1 MFSRLTQGVSS
12 VLHELSGEDRFDGD
26 FQQDGPV
33 PQPRPDAEASL
44 EGTEG
49 SEEVLERLAQTEQL
63 VVQLKELIREKDSQ
77 LASTEKKLKEE
88 KEQAEV
94 KFTKLKLQ
102 AKAKTAALNKQLS
115 ELKGKEA
122 LNSSQDGPVP
132 QPRPDA
138 EASLEGTEG
147 SEEVLERLAQT
158 EQLVVQLKELIRE
171 KDSQLASTEKKLK
184 EEKEQAEVKFTK
196 LKLQAKAKT
205 AALNK
210 QLNELKGKEAL
221 NSSQNSESSFQMAP
235 EVEEELQQLKEK
247 LSQAESTNMSLQHQL
262 WEAEQRVREEG
273 HAEQVRI
280 LQTVVREKD
289 VRFQEQILKH
299 EQELLNLTQVSND
312 LDLQQA
318 LRVSQQRIEEL
329 EESLR
334 SRSEVLEMLQQ
345 ELNSADQQKQILTAQ
360 FRQMELELAEARRL
374 REEERQQW
382 AMRAEEELQALRAR
396 LEASGSE
403 GEQTVNSLN
412 TELRKKTTETDEM
425 RAKLESAGREKEEML
440 EKLKDKENAFEAE
453 LAKMKACLEA
463 RLETSESEREQI
475 ISTLNI
481 NVTQLNA
488 ELLKK
493 TTEMDEMRA
502 KLESG
507 EREKEEML
515 EKVRQ
520 RESAFEAELTNLKVS
535 LETRLEASEK
545 ERDQNISALNAE
557 LLKKTAEVD
566 EIREK
571 LDSGQREKEE
581 MLEKLK
587 DKENAFEAEM
597 AKMKACLEA
606 RLETSESEREQIIS
620 TLNINVT
627 QLNAELLKKTTEMD
641 EMRAKLESGE
651 REKEEML
658 EKMKERESSFEAE
671 LTNLKVSLETR
682 LEASEKERD
691 QNISALNAE
700 LVKKTAEVDEIRA
713 NLESGQR
720 EKEEMLEKIKERE
733 CAFEAELAKMKACL
747 EARLETSESEREQ
760 IISTLNINVTQLNA
774 ELVKKTTELDEM
786 RAKLESGEREK
797 EEMVEKVRQRESAF
811 EADLTNLKVS
821 LETRLEASEK
831 ERDQNISALNAELV
845 KKTAEMDELRAKLE
859 SGEREKEEMLEKMKE
874 RESSF
879 EAELTNLKVSLETR
893 LETSEMERDQNISA
907 LNAELV
913 KKTAETDE
921 IRAKLESGQREKE
934 EMLEKLKDKENAF
947 EAEMAKMKACLEAR
961 LESSESEREQI
972 ISTLNINV
980 TQLNAELLKKTTE
993 MDEMRAKLESGERE
1007 KEEMLE
1013 KMKER
1018 ESSFEAE
1025 LTNLKVSLET
1035 RLETLENERNQ
1046 NISALNAEL
1055 VKKTTEVDEIRA
1067 KLESAERE
1075 REEMLEKIKGR
1086 ECAFEAE
1093 LAKMKACLEARL
1105 ETSES
1110 EREQIISTLN
1120 INVTQLNAELLKKTT
1135 EMDEMRAKLESGERE
1150 KEEMLEKMK
1159 ERESSFEAE
1168 LTNLKV
1174 SLETRLET
1182 LENERNQN
1190 ISALNAELLKKTAEM
1205 GELRAK
1211 LEYEEREKNEMLEK
1225 LKDKEN
1231 AFEAEL
1237 AKMKVSLEARLEFTE
1252 SEKEQTISALNAEL
1266 QRKTTE
1272 VDEIRSKFESGQ
1284 RENEQILEK
1293 LKERECAFEAE
1304 LTKIKESLETRLEML
1319 ENESNQN
1326 ISALNS
1332 ELLKKTAETD
1342 EMRAKLASVK
1352 REKEEM
1358 LEKLKDKENAFEAEL
1373 AKMKAC
1379 LEARLETSES
1389 EREQIIS
1396 TLNINVTQL
1405 NAELVKKATE
1415 LDEMRARLESG
1426 EREKEE
1432 MVEKLREREFSFEA
1446 ELTNLK
1452 VSLET
1457 RLEASE
1463 KERDQNISALNAELV
1478 KKTAEMDELR
1488 AKLESG
1494 QREKE
1499 EMLVKIRESENTFES
1514 ELTNLKVS
1522 LEAKLETTES
1532 EKEQTISALYAEIL
1546 KKGAEVDEMRSK
1558 LESEERE
1565 KEEMLEKFKERETS
1579 FDAELTNLKAS
1590 LEARLET
1597 TESEKVQTIS
1607 ALNAELLKTAMELDE
1622 MRAKSQSEE
1631 REKNKM
1637 LEKFKERETSFA
1649 EELTNLKVS
1658 LEARMETT
1666 ESEKEQTISALNAE
1680 LLKKTTEFDELREK
1694 LSDEKREILE
1704 MLQERQIRF
1713 ETELANL
1720 QACLEVAESQ
1730 KEEMTKKL
1738 EVEVAS
1744 RMEELHHL
1752 QEKLNEVERAREEE
1766 SKNER
1771 NRLAQMQNEL
1781 ESLRETLDANKE
1793 EQKAGLQAKDALEN
1807 LWRGIQNLTTPG
1819 EAEVEISIPTHPA
1832 QFLKVLP
1839 ALEARLSNLTDEQ
1852 QESQACMSQI
1862 TLTLQSLQG
1871 QLDKSTAEKEKAV
1884 ARIQE
1889 LEQQLLTVQ
1898 VTGESLR
1905 DHVTDLS
1912 VRDLDR
1918 THQDNSGDA
1927 HRSEYKFQSDRVLFL
1942 ELQLADREKELFDLK
1957 EKLSLTTGK
1966 TISEEER
1973 ADSQSREDIAGLH
1986 DNSTALSEV
1995 LEGTQEEETTLV
2007 AVDTSVLS
2015 VSAGNE
2021 SSPEIIAPQPVSP
2034 GESKGTSSDE
2044 MVTSSDSEVPHSS
2057 WTLLEAVNQDG
2068 TKEWAPQIQD
2078 FASLRLSTQSWEET
2092 CEEHVASTSCLVDIE
2107 SPSLV
2112 IRETVQIRLGQQEGS
2127 LLNTDSNTGQ
2137 AFAQV
2142 LAEEIQKRYSE
2153 LLGELQQFKDTALQS
2168 QERVFQLEE
2177 ELRSLTDSK
2186 NEVQCKADIYKKE
2199 LIEVKALFEQ
2209 EKIDRQNVAEQFE
2222 NLQEE
2227 AFSKDDKMK
2236 ALQESLDE
2244 VHQRLFEQEGQARML
2259 AAQLEDRELTS
2270 SELEQKLVDM
2280 EGRLVQISHEADI
2293 AKAALIDRTADLE
2306 GLQKCL
2312 SQKDQEMMELNESMT
2327 AKLLQA
2333 GEERFTMSSEVKK
2346 LKEQIHELEIVRDY
2360 QQKILEDKT
2369 SECEELVALRKEN
2382 DDLNTQMA
2390 ALKKNGE
2397 QVKRKLQAALIQR
2410 KELIKKVADFE
2421 KEAEIKE
2428 EKERDGTEEITLQ
2441 FKNEIKEKEREI
2453 QRLDVLLQET
2463 RDDLNIK
2470 EETLTS
2476 LKQKISKQDQA
2487 LTESR
2492 AEIEHLTE
2500 RYVQL
2505 NEQQMSQMAEDRNR
2519 LLSQIASMESDI
2531 EILHKKLQESTDAN
2545 EDTVVKAQEND
2556 RHHLEQMKQQKEEY
2570 SDLFERLQTEE
2581 REKNGLLNRIVELEG
2596 LLESKNDTDK
2606 VNSVNVEGN
2615 VGSATQNLEK
2625 PKTNDWVDFTSAET
2639 KTQQHKPGEQSQQPV
2654 VKDHEDIINGLQE
2667 ELRVEQAARAELEVR
2682 LQESQSSQS
2691 LTDSKFKELCKEL
2704 EVLREKER
2712 QIDALTDEME
2722 AIREKCQRAE
2732 ANAEKLK
2739 VEVDEAWE
2747 AAKRSISDAE
2757 SPVKA
2762 LQSEVEEFKQFLKHK
2777 NDEIVDLSQ
2786 QLSEQSSL
2794 LLKMQETVLEKD
2806 QLIASLQEGLKAEQ
2820 DKVKKLEAE
2829 MPQHD
2834 EEEKDYNAK
2843 LQQLQRKLQAALVS
2857 RKEALKQKQLLKEEQ
2872 TAAEKIKLELQQK
2885 LELIEVELNKSREE
2899 REKLIEEVDRTL
2911 LENQS
2916 LRASCE
2922 SLKLA
2927 MEGVLNEKDACKRQ
2941 AESAKEESDQVCRQL
2956 EEKVQSMKEEYESLL
2971 KSYENVSDEAER
2983 VRRVLEAARQ
2993 ERQELAAKARAHEAA
3008 RHEAERLAEEAM
3020 KEVDVVKEK
3029 MRKFAKVKHQKIM
3042 DLEEENERLREQEE
3056 KKLTKHTDTELKQD
3070 LESVKQELETLKT
3083 NYNIV
3088 LGEKNFLEHEA
3099 EELRLRLAEDIDKK
3113 DSENLDTCS
3122 VETIKEVKN
3131 FTQQRSPDVI
3141 EIQEYQSDSIALEAN
3156 PTEPL
3161 ESIGTAL
3168 EQMMQSNVEM
3178 TAQTEERLK
3187 ELETSLKTAENKIRE
3202 LEAALEDH
3210 MESRNKQESMLN
3222 AEIASFKQ
3230 QLQESSEREGLQ
3242 KEELYKKETQLQEL
3256 RASLETER
3264 DDLEEQLMNQ
3274 LAQLNGSIAGY
3285 QQEASDSRDRLTDMQ
3300 RELEKLERE
3309 RAELEAEVASER
3321 DRAARMEEDM
3331 RQAQRERAEAE
3342 SEAGKQ
3348 RELEQKL
3355 KSAQRFKDGSQ
3366 NRTRQ
3371 LEELLREKQ
3380 MEVRQ
3385 LQKDCIEYQER
3396 ISELGKDVKSL
3407 TLGRV
3412 EVSAE
3417 LDAARLEIVKIM
3429 QDRTSIASELS
3440 MCKGKLD
3447 MALEEAKQAQAD
3459 KIAAEKMVQL
3469 KEAELK
3475 ADAERTLDEVRYRLG
3490 AELKQ
3495 MELRLEKSYRER
3507 ERVEEATLEARS
3519 INEAADRHSQE
3530 MQARLDEALARLAA
3544 FSRSMSSLQDDR
3556 DRVLDEAKQ
3565 WESRFHSELQEK
3577 EADVREAETRAK
3589 DLAERLQRETT
3600 QKEELQSL
3608 LERMQ
3613 KEGENLQLELS
3624 EAEKKHNDSFAAL
3637 EKERGDLQQNLALVE
3652 TNLTQTRSQLTTLET
3667 EAEGLRHRTKALEE
3681 AVDKLQSD
3689 ANEARAVIKERETEE
3704 RRLCLRLE
3712 QLETDL
3718 ASSKNLTDTLQ
3729 AALDEKEKREMELLG
3744 EKEQAVTQAVEEAR
3758 KDADVRAEMAEK
3770 ELKKK
3775 REELRS
3781 LEERLRKAEEDTFQ
3795 SRAQLES
3802 FTKAMGSLQDDRDRV
3817 LSQYKQLEERHLQVM
3832 MDKDSLIQEAAGENN
3847 GLKEEIR
3854 ALLSQRDD
3862 LNAENAK
3869 LAAQLH
3875 GYRNDLKQVLA
3886 MKDSQHK
3893 QILATQVE
3901 RISFLE
3907 GEKEELESQIQ
3918 ALVKDVAQGKMP
3930 PLEQEILSQASEG
3943 IVRADKQDA
3952 PGAEVEKLREQLQAA
3967 RKHIAT
3973 LEETLEL
3980 EKETQAVHSKE
3991 LKELRWEGGVLR
4003 TEAETA
4009 EERVAELARDLLM
4022 MEQQLL
4028 EEREAAS
4035 QLRAQNQ
4042 SFGQAMASLQDAR
4055 DQAVNEAKELRLRL
4069 YEVNQT
4075 AHPASPPSGSKGEVW
4090 SLKNAL
4096 SALQNDRERMLEQL
4110 HLQRSEL
4117 DRLGS
4122 GELSRL
4128 TQALVDERRRAGEQ
4142 EEKIMAEMRHRDAQM
4157 DRYKQ
4162 ELEMLRLERMDW
4174 QGQAELLKQ
4183 QTLTTLSER
4192 DQQVRHLTAM
4202 LEEARTSKLRLEH
4215 TQRQGSHAVDAAPG
4229 GPLEHNEGY
4238 KAECIELQRRLDE
4251 ESEQRLRVEEQLIA
4265 AQDRLKRYTHGEW
4278 QTASEAMMSETAVLI
4293 EPPEGAVTR
4302 TRSGGPGLLRM
4313 LRVAFCSRQRT
4324 PLLVSL
4330 YLLTVH
4336 VLLLLCMGGYL

>member
-1 MFSRLTQGVSS
+1 
-12 VLHELSGEDRFDGD
+12 
-26 FQQDGPV
+26 
-33 PQPRPDAEASL
+33 
-44 EGTEG
+44 
-49 SEEVLERLAQTEQL
+49 
-63 VVQLKELIREKDSQ
+63 
-77 LASTEKKLKEE
+77 
-88 KEQAEV
+88 
-94 KFTKLKLQ
+94 
-102 AKAKTAALNKQLS
+102 
-115 ELKGKEA
+115 
-122 LNSSQDGPVP
+122 
-132 QPRPDA
+132 
-138 EASLEGTEG
+138 
-147 SEEVLERLAQT
+147 
-158 EQLVVQLKELIRE
+158 
-171 KDSQLASTEKKLK
+171 
-184 EEKEQAEVKFTK
+184 
-196 LKLQAKAKT
+196 
-205 AALNK
+205 
-210 QLNELKGKEAL
+210 
-221 NSSQNSESSFQMAP
+221 
-235 EVEEELQQLKEK
+235 
-247 LSQAESTNMSLQHQL
+247 
-262 WEAEQRVREEG
+262 
-273 HAEQVRI
+273 
-280 LQTVVREKD
+280 
-289 VRFQEQILKH
+289 
-299 EQELLNLTQVSND
+299 
-312 LDLQQA
+312 
-318 LRVSQQRIEEL
+318 
-329 EESLR
+329 
-334 SRSEVLEMLQQ
+334 MLQQ

-382 AMRAEEELQALRAR
+382 AMRAEEDLQALRAT

-403 GEQTVNSLN
+403 REQTVNSLN
-412 TELRKKTTETDEM
+412 TELLKKTTEMDEM
-425 RAKLESAGREKEEML
+425 RAKLESAEREKEETL
-440 EKLKDKENAFEAE
+440 EKLKDKEDAFEAE
-453 LAKMKACLEA
+453 LAKMKVCLEA
-463 RLETSESEREQI
+463 RLETSESEREQT

-493 TTEMDEMRA
+493 TTELDEMRV
-502 KLESG
+502 KLESR

-515 EKVRQ
+515 ESMKE
-520 RESAFEAELTNLKVS
+520 RETSFEAELTNLKVS
-535 LETRLEASEK
+535 LETRLKTSEN
-545 ERDQNISALNAE
+545 ERDQNISSLNAE

-571 LDSGQREKEE
+571 L
-581 MLEKLK
+581 
-587 DKENAFEAEM
+587 
-597 AKMKACLEA
+597 
-606 RLETSESEREQIIS
+606 
-620 TLNINVT
+620 
-627 QLNAELLKKTTEMD
+627 
-641 EMRAKLESGE
+641 
-651 REKEEML
+651 
-658 EKMKERESSFEAE
+658 
-671 LTNLKVSLETR
+671 
-682 LEASEKERD
+682 
-691 QNISALNAE
+691 
-700 LVKKTAEVDEIRA
+700 
-713 NLESGQR
+713 ESGQR
-720 EKEEMLEKIKERE
+720 EKEEMLVKIKERE
-733 CAFEAELAKMKACL
+733 CAFEAELAKMKGSLETRLETLENESNQNISALNSDLLKKTTEMDEMREKLESAERQKEETLEKLKDKENAFEAELAKMKVCL

-760 IISTLNINVTQLNA
+760 TISTLNI
-774 ELVKKTTELDEM
+774 
-786 RAKLESGEREK
+786 S
-797 EEMVEKVRQRESAF
+797 
-811 EADLTNLKVS
+811 
-821 LETRLEASEK
+821 
-831 ERDQNISALNAELV
+831 
-845 KKTAEMDELRAKLE
+845 
-859 SGEREKEEMLEKMKE
+859 
-874 RESSF
+874 
-879 EAELTNLKVSLETR
+879 
-893 LETSEMERDQNISA
+893 
-907 LNAELV
+907 
-913 KKTAETDE
+913 
-921 IRAKLESGQREKE
+921 
-934 EMLEKLKDKENAF
+934 
-947 EAEMAKMKACLEAR
+947 
-961 LESSESEREQI
+961 
-972 ISTLNINV
+972 V

-993 MDEMRAKLESGERE
+993 LDEMRTKLESRERE
-1007 KEEMLE
+1007 KDKMLE

-1018 ESSFEAE
+1018 ETNFETE

-1035 RLETLENERNQ
+1035 RLETLENERDQ
-1046 NISALNAEL
+1046 NISAHNAEL
-1055 VKKTTEVDEIRA
+1055 LKKTAEVDEIRE
-1067 KLESAERE
+1067 KLESGQRE
-1075 REEMLEKIKGR
+1075 KEEMLVKIKER

-1093 LAKMKACLEARL
+1093 LTKMKGSLETRL
-1105 ETSES
+1105 ETLENES
-1110 EREQIISTLN
+1110 NQNISA
-1120 INVTQLNAELLKKTT
+1120 LNAELLKKTT
-1135 EMDEMRAKLESGERE
+1135 EMDEMREKLESAEREKEEMLEKLKERETSFEAELANLKVSLEARLETTESEKEQTISALNISVTQLNAELLKKTTELDEMRAKLESGESA

-1159 ERESSFEAE
+1159 ERETSFEAE

-1174 SLETRLET
+1174 SLETRLKT
-1182 LENERNQN
+1182 SENER
-1190 ISALNAELLKKTAEM
+1190 
-1205 GELRAK
+1205 
-1211 LEYEEREKNEMLEK
+1211 
-1225 LKDKEN
+1225 D
-1231 AFEAEL
+1231 
-1237 AKMKVSLEARLEFTE
+1237 
-1252 SEKEQTISALNAEL
+1252 
-1266 QRKTTE
+1266 
-1272 VDEIRSKFESGQ
+1272 
-1284 RENEQILEK
+1284 
-1293 LKERECAFEAE
+1293 
-1304 LTKIKESLETRLEML
+1304 
-1319 ENESNQN
+1319 QN

-1332 ELLKKTAETD
+1332 ELLRKTAE
-1342 EMRAKLASVK
+1342 
-1352 REKEEM
+1352 
-1358 LEKLKDKENAFEAEL
+1358 
-1373 AKMKAC
+1373 
-1379 LEARLETSES
+1379 
-1389 EREQIIS
+1389 
-1396 TLNINVTQL
+1396 
-1405 NAELVKKATE
+1405 
-1415 LDEMRARLESG
+1415 LDE
-1426 EREKEE
+1426 
-1432 MVEKLREREFSFEA
+1432 
-1446 ELTNLK
+1446 
-1452 VSLET
+1452 
-1457 RLEASE
+1457 
-1463 KERDQNISALNAELV
+1463 I
-1478 KKTAEMDELR
+1478 R

-1499 EMLVKIRESENTFES
+1499 EMLETMKERESTFET
-1514 ELTNLKVS
+1514 ELTNLK
-1522 LEAKLETTES
+1522 
-1532 EKEQTISALYAEIL
+1532 I
-1546 KKGAEVDEMRSK
+1546 
-1558 LESEERE
+1558 
-1565 KEEMLEKFKERETS
+1565 
-1579 FDAELTNLKAS
+1579 S
-1590 LEARLET
+1590 LEARL
-1597 TESEKVQTIS
+1597 
-1607 ALNAELLKTAMELDE
+1607 
-1622 MRAKSQSEE
+1622 
-1631 REKNKM
+1631 
-1637 LEKFKERETSFA
+1637 
-1649 EELTNLKVS
+1649 
-1658 LEARMETT
+1658 ETT

-1680 LLKKTTEFDELREK
+1680 LLKKTSELVELREK
-1694 LSDEKREILE
+1694 LSAEERESLE
-1704 MLQERQIRF
+1704 TLQERQITF
-1713 ETELANL
+1713 ETKLTNL

-1744 RMEELHHL
+1744 RMEERHHL

-1766 SKNER
+1766 SKSER
-1771 NRLAQMQNEL
+1771 DRLAQMQNEL

-1793 EQKAGLQAKDALEN
+1793 KQKAGLQAKDALEK

-1819 EAEVEISIPTHPA
+1819 EAAMEISIPTDPA
-1832 QFLKVLP
+1832 QFLEVLP
-1839 ALEARLSNLTDEQ
+1839 CLEARLSNLTDEH

-1871 QLDKSTAEKEKAV
+1871 QLDKSTAEREEAV

-1889 LEQQLLTVQ
+1889 LEHQRLTVQ

-1905 DHVTDLS
+1905 DHGTDLS

-1918 THQDNSGDA
+1918 THQGNSGDG
-1927 HRSEYKFQSDRVLFL
+1927 HSSENKFQTDRIQFL
-1942 ELQLADREKELFDLK
+1942 EQQLADRERELFALK
-1957 EKLSLTTGK
+1957 EKLSLTTAK
-1966 TISEEER
+1966 TIPEEE
-1973 ADSQSREDIAGLH
+1973 SSNSPSREDIAGLY

-1995 LEGTQEEETTLV
+1995 LESTQEEERTLV
-2007 AVDTSVLS
+2007 AVDTSAMS

-2021 SSPEIIAPQPVSP
+2021 SSPDLIAPQPESP

-2044 MVTSSDSEVPHSS
+2044 MVTSSDSEVAHSS

-2068 TKEWAPQIQD
+2068 TQEWAPQIQD

-2112 IRETVQIRLGQQEGS
+2112 IRETVHVRLGQQEGS
-2127 LLNTDSNTGQ
+2127 LLNTDSSTGQ
-2137 AFAQV
+2137 AFAQI

-2153 LLGELQQFKDTALQS
+2153 LLGELQQLKDTALQS

-2177 ELRSLTDSK
+2177 ALKSLTDSK
-2186 NEVQCKADIYKKE
+2186 NEVQCKADIYEKE

-2227 AFSKDDKMK
+2227 ALSKDDKMK
-2236 ALQESLDE
+2236 ALQASLDE
-2244 VHQRLFEQEGQARML
+2244 VHQRLVEQEGQARML
-2259 AAQLEDRELTS
+2259 AVQLEDRELTS

-2280 EGRLVQISHEADI
+2280 EGRLVQVSQEADM
-2293 AKAALIDRTADLE
+2293 AKAALIARTAELE

-2312 SQKDQEMMELNESMT
+2312 SQKDQEMMELSDSMT

-2333 GEERFTMSSEVKK
+2333 GEERFAISSEVKK
-2346 LKEQIHELEIVRDY
+2346 LKEQIHELESVRDD
-2360 QQKILEDKT
+2360 QQKIIEDKT
-2369 SECEELVALRKEN
+2369 AECEELVALRTEN
-2382 DDLNTQMA
+2382 DDLNIQMA

-2410 KELIKKVADFE
+2410 KELIKKVANFE
-2421 KEAEIKE
+2421 KEAESRE

-2441 FKNEIKEKEREI
+2441 FKNEIKEKEKEI

-2470 EETLTS
+2470 EETLKS

-2505 NEQQMSQMAEDRNR
+2505 NEQQMSQMAEDKNR

-2531 EILHKKLQESTDAN
+2531 EILHKKLQEATDAH
-2545 EDTVVKAQEND
+2545 EDAVVKAQEKA

-2581 REKNGLLNRIVELEG
+2581 REKTGLLNRIVELEG

-2606 VNSVNVEGN
+2606 VVSVNVEGN
-2615 VGSATQNLEK
+2615 VGMSATQNLEK
-2625 PKTNDWVDFTSAET
+2625 PETNDWVQEDWVDFTPAET
-2639 KTQQHKPGEQSQQPV
+2639 TTQQHKPGEQSQQPV
-2654 VKDHEDIINGLQE
+2654 AKDHEDIINALQE
-2667 ELRVEQAARAELEVR
+2667 EFRVEQAARAELEVR

-2704 EVLREKER
+2704 EALREKER
-2712 QIDALTDEME
+2712 QIDALTEEME
-2722 AIREKCQRAE
+2722 ALREKCQRAE
-2732 ANAEKLK
+2732 ANAVKLRA
-2739 VEVDEAWE
+2739 EVDEAWE

-2757 SPVKA
+2757 SPIKA
-2762 LQSEVEEFKQFLKHK
+2762 LQSEVEEFKQFLKNK

-2806 QLIASLQEGLKAEQ
+2806 QQIASLQEGLKAEQ
-2820 DKVKKLEAE
+2820 DKVQKLEAE
-2829 MPQHD
+2829 MPQRE
-2834 EEEKDYNAK
+2834 EEEKDNGAK

-2857 RKEALKQKQLLKEEQ
+2857 RKEALKEKQVLKEEQ

-2916 LRASCE
+2916 LHASCE

-2941 AESAKEESDQVCRQL
+2941 AESAKEESEQVCRQL

-2993 ERQELAAKARAHEAA
+2993 ERQELAGKARAHEAA
-3008 RHEAERLAEEAM
+3008 RQEAERLAEEAM

-3042 DLEEENERLREQEE
+3042 DLEEENERLRDQEE
-3056 KKLTKHTDTELKQD
+3056 KKLTKHTDTELKQE
-3070 LESVKQELETLKT
+3070 LKRVKQELETLKT

-3088 LGEKNFLEHEA
+3088 MDEKKSLEHEA
-3099 EELRLRLAEDIDKK
+3099 EELRQRLAEDIDKK
-3113 DSENLDTCS
+3113 GSENQDTCS
-3122 VETIKEVKN
+3122 METFKEVKIV
-3131 FTQQRSPDVI
+3131 TQQRSPDLI
-3141 EIQEYQSDSIALEAN
+3141 EIQENQSDSIPPDAN
-3156 PTEPL
+3156 PTKPL

-3168 EQMMQSNVEM
+3168 EQKVQANVEM

-3210 MESRNKQESMLN
+3210 MESRNKQESTLN
-3222 AEIASFKQ
+3222 AELASLKQ

-3242 KEELYKKETQLQEL
+3242 KEKIFKKETQLQEL
-3256 RASLETER
+3256 RTSLETER
-3264 DDLEEQLMNQ
+3264 DDLEERLMNQ

-3342 SEAGKQ
+3342 GEAGKQ

-3355 KSAQRFKDGSQ
+3355 KSAQRFKEGNQ

-3407 TLGRV
+3407 TLGRD

-3417 LDAARLEIVKIM
+3417 LEAARLEIAKIM
-3429 QDRTSIASELS
+3429 QDRKSIASELS
-3440 MCKGKLD
+3440 TYKGKLD
-3447 MALEEAKQAQAD
+3447 MALEEAKQAQAE
-3459 KIAAEKMVQL
+3459 KIAAEQMVQRR
-3469 KEAELK
+3469 EAELK

-3507 ERVEEATLEARS
+3507 EKEEEATLEARS
-3519 INEAADRHSQE
+3519 IAEATDRHAQE

-3565 WESRFHSELQEK
+3565 WESRFHRELQEK
-3577 EADVREAETRAK
+3577 EADVRQAETRAK
-3589 DLAERLQRETT
+3589 ELTEQLQRETT

-3613 KEGENLQLELS
+3613 KAEENLQLELS
-3624 EAEKKHNDSFAAL
+3624 EAEKKHNESFAAL

-3718 ASSKNLTDTLQ
+3718 ASSKNLTDNLQ

-3758 KDADVRAEMAEK
+3758 KDADGRAEMAEK
-3770 ELKKK
+3770 ELEKK

-3875 GYRNDLKQVLA
+3875 GYRNDLNQVLA

-3907 GEKEELESQIQ
+3907 REKENLESQIQ
-3918 ALVKDVAQGKMP
+3918 ALVKDVAQGKVP

-3967 RKHIAT
+3967 RKRITT

-4069 YEVNQT
+4069 DEINQT
-4075 AHPASPPSGSKGEVW
+4075 GHPASPPSGSKGEVW

-4128 TQALVDERRRAGEQ
+4128 TQALEDERRRAGEQ

-4215 TQRQGSHAVDAAPG
+4215 TQRQGSLAVDAAPG

-4265 AQDRLKRYTHGEW
+4265 AQDRLKCYTQGEW

>member
-1 MFSRLTQGVSS
+1 MSFKSLNVSY
-12 VLHELSGEDRFDGD
+12 DGQ
-26 FQQDGPV
+26 FFC
-33 PQPRPDAEASL
+33 RYCFIS
-44 EGTEG
+44 
-49 SEEVLERLAQTEQL
+49 
-63 VVQLKELIREKDSQ
+63 
-77 LASTEKKLKEE
+77 
-88 KEQAEV
+88 
-94 KFTKLKLQ
+94 
-102 AKAKTAALNKQLS
+102 
-115 ELKGKEA
+115 
-122 LNSSQDGPVP
+122 
-132 QPRPDA
+132 
-138 EASLEGTEG
+138 
-147 SEEVLERLAQT
+147 
-158 EQLVVQLKELIRE
+158 
-171 KDSQLASTEKKLK
+171 
-184 EEKEQAEVKFTK
+184 
-196 LKLQAKAKT
+196 
-205 AALNK
+205 
-210 QLNELKGKEAL
+210 
-221 NSSQNSESSFQMAP
+221 
-235 EVEEELQQLKEK
+235 
-247 LSQAESTNMSLQHQL
+247 
-262 WEAEQRVREEG
+262 
-273 HAEQVRI
+273 VRI
-280 LQTVVREKD
+280 LQAVVKDKD

-312 LDLQQA
+312 PDLQQA
-318 LRVSQQRIEEL
+318 LRASQQRIEEL

-345 ELNSADQQKQILTAQ
+345 ELNSADQQKQVLTAQ

-382 AMRAEEELQALRAR
+382 EMSAEEELQALRAR
-396 LEASGSE
+396 LEASESE
-403 GEQTVNSLN
+403 REQTVNS
-412 TELRKKTTETDEM
+412 ELLEKTAEMDEM
-425 RAKLESAGREKEEML
+425 RAKLESAEREKEETL
-440 EKLKDKENAFEAE
+440 EKLKDKENAIEAE
-453 LAKMKACLEA
+453 LAKMKVCLEA
-463 RLETSESEREQI
+463 RLETSESEREQT
-475 ISTLNI
+475 ISTLSI

-493 TTEMDEMRA
+493 TTELEEMRA

-515 EKVRQ
+515 ERMKE
-520 RESAFEAELTNLKVS
+520 RETSFEAELTNMKVS
-535 LETRLEASEK
+535 LETRLETLEN

-571 LDSGQREKEE
+571 LESGQREKEE
-581 MLEKLK
+581 MLEKIK
-587 DKENAFEAEM
+587 GRESTFEAELINL
-597 AKMKACLEA
+597 KVSLGT
-606 RLETSESEREQIIS
+606 RLETSENERDQNIS
-620 TLNINVT
+620 S
-627 QLNAELLKKTTEMD
+627 LNAELLKKTAELN
-641 EMRAKLESGE
+641 EMRAKFESEE
-651 REKEEML
+651 REKNEML
-658 EKMKERESSFEAE
+658 ERMKERETSFEAE

-682 LEASEKERD
+682 L
-691 QNISALNAE
+691 
-700 LVKKTAEVDEIRA
+700 
-713 NLESGQR
+713 
-720 EKEEMLEKIKERE
+720 
-733 CAFEAELAKMKACL
+733 
-747 EARLETSESEREQ
+747 
-760 IISTLNINVTQLNA
+760 
-774 ELVKKTTELDEM
+774 
-786 RAKLESGEREK
+786 
-797 EEMVEKVRQRESAF
+797 
-811 EADLTNLKVS
+811 
-821 LETRLEASEK
+821 
-831 ERDQNISALNAELV
+831 
-845 KKTAEMDELRAKLE
+845 
-859 SGEREKEEMLEKMKE
+859 
-874 RESSF
+874 
-879 EAELTNLKVSLETR
+879 
-893 LETSEMERDQNISA
+893 
-907 LNAELV
+907 
-913 KKTAETDE
+913 
-921 IRAKLESGQREKE
+921 
-934 EMLEKLKDKENAF
+934 
-947 EAEMAKMKACLEAR
+947 
-961 LESSESEREQI
+961 
-972 ISTLNINV
+972 
-980 TQLNAELLKKTTE
+980 
-993 MDEMRAKLESGERE
+993 
-1007 KEEMLE
+1007 
-1013 KMKER
+1013 
-1018 ESSFEAE
+1018 
-1025 LTNLKVSLET
+1025 
-1035 RLETLENERNQ
+1035 
-1046 NISALNAEL
+1046 
-1055 VKKTTEVDEIRA
+1055 
-1067 KLESAERE
+1067 
-1075 REEMLEKIKGR
+1075 
-1086 ECAFEAE
+1086 
-1093 LAKMKACLEARL
+1093 
-1105 ETSES
+1105 
-1110 EREQIISTLN
+1110 
-1120 INVTQLNAELLKKTT
+1120 
-1135 EMDEMRAKLESGERE
+1135 
-1150 KEEMLEKMK
+1150 
-1159 ERESSFEAE
+1159 
-1168 LTNLKV
+1168 
-1174 SLETRLET
+1174 
-1182 LENERNQN
+1182 
-1190 ISALNAELLKKTAEM
+1190 
-1205 GELRAK
+1205 
-1211 LEYEEREKNEMLEK
+1211 
-1225 LKDKEN
+1225 
-1231 AFEAEL
+1231 
-1237 AKMKVSLEARLEFTE
+1237 
-1252 SEKEQTISALNAEL
+1252 
-1266 QRKTTE
+1266 
-1272 VDEIRSKFESGQ
+1272 
-1284 RENEQILEK
+1284 
-1293 LKERECAFEAE
+1293 
-1304 LTKIKESLETRLEML
+1304 
-1319 ENESNQN
+1319 
-1326 ISALNS
+1326 
-1332 ELLKKTAETD
+1332 
-1342 EMRAKLASVK
+1342 
-1352 REKEEM
+1352 
-1358 LEKLKDKENAFEAEL
+1358 
-1373 AKMKAC
+1373 
-1379 LEARLETSES
+1379 
-1389 EREQIIS
+1389 
-1396 TLNINVTQL
+1396 
-1405 NAELVKKATE
+1405 
-1415 LDEMRARLESG
+1415 
-1426 EREKEE
+1426 
-1432 MVEKLREREFSFEA
+1432 
-1446 ELTNLK
+1446 
-1452 VSLET
+1452 
-1457 RLEASE
+1457 
-1463 KERDQNISALNAELV
+1463 
-1478 KKTAEMDELR
+1478 
-1488 AKLESG
+1488 
-1494 QREKE
+1494 
-1499 EMLVKIRESENTFES
+1499 
-1514 ELTNLKVS
+1514 
-1522 LEAKLETTES
+1522 
-1532 EKEQTISALYAEIL
+1532 
-1546 KKGAEVDEMRSK
+1546 
-1558 LESEERE
+1558 
-1565 KEEMLEKFKERETS
+1565 
-1579 FDAELTNLKAS
+1579 
-1590 LEARLET
+1590 
-1597 TESEKVQTIS
+1597 
-1607 ALNAELLKTAMELDE
+1607 
-1622 MRAKSQSEE
+1622 
-1631 REKNKM
+1631 
-1637 LEKFKERETSFA
+1637 
-1649 EELTNLKVS
+1649 
-1658 LEARMETT
+1658 ETT

-1680 LLKKTTEFDELREK
+1680 LLKKTTELDELREK
-1694 LSDEKREILE
+1694 LSAEERESLE

-1720 QACLEVAESQ
+1720 QACLEVAENQ

-1744 RMEELHHL
+1744 RMEELHQL

-1766 SKNER
+1766 SKSER
-1771 NRLAQMQNEL
+1771 DRLAQMQNEF

-1793 EQKAGLQAKDALEN
+1793 EQKAGLQAKDALEK
-1807 LWRGIQNLTTPG
+1807 LWRGIQILTTAG
-1819 EAEVEISIPTHPA
+1819 EAEVEISIPTDPA
-1832 QFLKVLP
+1832 QFLEVLP
-1839 ALEARLSNLTDEQ
+1839 ALEARLNNLTDEQ

-1871 QLDKSTAEKEKAV
+1871 QLDKSTAEREEAV

-1898 VTGESLR
+1898 V
-1905 DHVTDLS
+1905 
-1912 VRDLDR
+1912 
-1918 THQDNSGDA
+1918 DNSGDG
-1927 HRSEYKFQSDRVLFL
+1927 HSSENKFQTDQILFL
-1942 ELQLADREKELFDLK
+1942 EQQLAERERELFTLK
-1957 EKLSLTTGK
+1957 EKLSLSTGK
-1966 TISEEER
+1966 TIPEEER
-1973 ADSQSREDIAGLH
+1973 ADSPSREDIAGLH

-2021 SSPEIIAPQPVSP
+2021 SSPELIAPQPESP

-2044 MVTSSDSEVPHSS
+2044 MVTSSDSEVAHSS

-2068 TKEWAPQIQD
+2068 TQEWWVPQIQD

-2092 CEEHVASTSCLVDIE
+2092 CEEHVASTSCIAE

-2112 IRETVQIRLGQQEGS
+2112 IHETVQVRLGQQEGG
-2127 LLNTDSNTGQ
+2127 LLNTDSSTGQ

-2153 LLGELQQFKDTALQS
+2153 LLGELQQLKDTALQS

-2177 ELRSLTDSK
+2177 ALKSLTDSK
-2186 NEVQCKADIYKKE
+2186 NEVQSKANIYEKE

-2227 AFSKDDKMK
+2227 VFSKDDKMK
-2236 ALQESLDE
+2236 ALQASLDE
-2244 VHQRLFEQEGQARML
+2244 VHQRLVEQEGQARML

-2270 SELEQKLVDM
+2270 SELEQKFVDM
-2280 EGRLVQISHEADI
+2280 EGRLVHVSQEADM
-2293 AKAALIDRTADLE
+2293 AKAALIDRTAELE
-2306 GLQKCL
+2306 GLRKCL

-2333 GEERFTMSSEVKK
+2333 GEEKFAVSSEVKK
-2346 LKEQIHELEIVRDY
+2346 LKEQIHELESVRDD
-2360 QQKILEDKT
+2360 QLKLIEDKT
-2369 SECEELVALRKEN
+2369 AECEELVALQKEN
-2382 DDLNTQMA
+2382 DDLNTQIA
-2390 ALKKNGE
+2390 AVKKDGE

-2421 KEAEIKE
+2421 KEAESRE
-2428 EKERDGTEEITLQ
+2428 EKERDGNEEITLQ
-2441 FKNEIKEKEREI
+2441 FKNEIKDKEKEI

-2470 EETLTS
+2470 EETLIS
-2476 LKQKISKQDQA
+2476 LKQKISNQDHA

-2500 RYVQL
+2500 QYVQL
-2505 NEQQMSQMAEDRNR
+2505 NEQQMSQMAEDKNR

-2531 EILHKKLQESTDAN
+2531 EILHKKLQEATDDH
-2545 EDTVVKAQEND
+2545 EDAVVKAQEKD
-2556 RHHLEQMKQQKEEY
+2556 RHHLEQMKQQKEY

-2581 REKNGLLNRIVELEG
+2581 REKTGLLNHIVELEG
-2596 LLESKNDTDK
+2596 LLESKNDTNK
-2606 VNSVNVEGN
+2606 VVSVNVERN

-2625 PKTNDWVDFTSAET
+2625 PETNDWVQEDWVDFTSAET
-2639 KTQQHKPGEQSQQPV
+2639 ETQQHKPGEQSQQPM
-2654 VKDHEDIINGLQE
+2654 VKDHEDIINALQE
-2667 ELRVEQAARAELEVR
+2667 ELRVEQAARAEFEVR

-2704 EVLREKER
+2704 EALREKER
-2712 QIDALTDEME
+2712 QIDALTEEME
-2722 AIREKCQRAE
+2722 ALREKCQRAE

-2739 VEVDEAWE
+2739 AEVDEAWE

-2757 SPVKA
+2757 SPIKA
-2762 LQSEVEEFKQFLKHK
+2762 LQSEVEEFKQFLKNK
-2777 NDEIVDLSQ
+2777 TDEIVDLSQ

-2806 QLIASLQEGLKAEQ
+2806 QRIASLQEWLKAEQ
-2820 DKVKKLEAE
+2820 DKVQKLEAE
-2829 MPQHD
+2829 MPQR
-2834 EEEKDYNAK
+2834 EEDEKDNSAK

-2857 RKEALKQKQLLKEEQ
+2857 RKAALKEKQVLKEEQ
-2872 TAAEKIKLELQQK
+2872 TAAEKIRLELQQK

-2916 LRASCE
+2916 LHASCE

-2941 AESAKEESDQVCRQL
+2941 AESAKEESKQVCRQL

-3008 RHEAERLAEEAM
+3008 RQEAERLAEEAM

-3056 KKLTKHTDTELKQD
+3056 KKLTKHTDTELKQ
-3070 LESVKQELETLKT
+3070 ELETLKT
-3083 NYNIV
+3083 NNIV
-3088 LGEKNFLEHEA
+3088 MDGKNSLEHEA
-3099 EELRLRLAEDIDKK
+3099 DELRQRLAEDIDKK
-3113 DSENLDTCS
+3113 GSENLDTCS
-3122 VETIKEVKN
+3122 VETINEVKIV
-3131 FTQQRSPDVI
+3131 TQQRSPDLI
-3141 EIQEYQSDSIALEAN
+3141 EIQEYQSDSIPPEAN
-3156 PTEPL
+3156 PTKPL

-3168 EQMMQSNVEM
+3168 EQEVQANVEM
-3178 TAQTEERLK
+3178 TAQTEVRLK

-3202 LEAALEDH
+3202 LEAALEYH
-3210 MESRNKQESMLN
+3210 IESRNKQESTLG
-3222 AEIASFKQ
+3222 AEFASLKQ
-3230 QLQESSEREGLQ
+3230 QLQESSEREWLQ
-3242 KEELYKKETQLQEL
+3242 KEELSTKETQLQEL
-3256 RASLETER
+3256 CTSLETER
-3264 DDLEEQLMNQ
+3264 DDLEERLMNQ
-3274 LAQLNGSIAGY
+3274 LAQLNGSIARY
-3285 QQEASDSRDRLTDMQ
+3285 QQEASDSCDRLTDMQ

-3342 SEAGKQ
+3342 AEAGKQ

-3355 KSAQRFKDGSQ
+3355 MSAQRFKEGSQ

-3385 LQKDCIEYQER
+3385 LQKDWIEYQER
-3396 ISELGKDVKSL
+3396 ISELSKDVKSL
-3407 TLGRV
+3407 TLERD

-3417 LDAARLEIVKIM
+3417 LEAARLEIAKIM
-3429 QDRTSIASELS
+3429 QDRKSIASELS
-3440 MCKGKLD
+3440 TCKGKLD
-3447 MALEEAKQAQAD
+3447 MVLEEAKQAQAD
-3459 KIAAEKMVQL
+3459 KIAAEQMAQR

-3495 MELRLEKSYRER
+3495 MELRLEKSYREQER
-3507 ERVEEATLEARS
+3507 EEEATLKARS
-3519 INEAADRHSQE
+3519 IAEAADRHAQE

-3577 EADVREAETRAK
+3577 EADVQEAETRAK
-3589 DLAERLQRETT
+3589 ELAEQLQRETT

-3613 KEGENLQLELS
+3613 KAEENLQLELS
-3624 EAEKKHNDSFAAL
+3624 EAEKKHNESFAAL

-3718 ASSKNLTDTLQ
+3718 ASSKNLTDNLQ

-3758 KDADVRAEMAEK
+3758 KDADGRAEMAEK
-3770 ELKKK
+3770 ELEKK

-3847 GLKEEIR
+3847 SLKEEIR

-3875 GYRNDLKQVLA
+3875 GYRNDLNQVLA

-3893 QILATQVE
+3893 QILTTQVE

-3907 GEKEELESQIQ
+3907 REKEDLKSQIQ
-3918 ALVKDVAQGKMP
+3918 ALVKDVAQGKVP

-3967 RKHIAT
+3967 RKCIAT

-4042 SFGQAMASLQDAR
+4042 SFGQAMTSLQDAR

-4069 YEVNQT
+4069 DEINRT
-4075 AHPASPPSGSKGEVW
+4075 GHPASPPSGSKGEVW

-4096 SALQNDRERMLEQL
+4096 SALQNDRERMVC
-4110 HLQRSEL
+4110 
-4117 DRLGS
+4117 
-4122 GELSRL
+4122 ELSRL
-4128 TQALVDERRRAGEQ
+4128 TQALEDERRRAGEQ

-4174 QGQAELLKQ
+4174 QGQVELLKQ

-4192 DQQVRHLTAM
+4192 DQQVRQLTAM
-4202 LEEARTSKLRLEH
+4202 LEEAQSSKLRLEH
-4215 TQRQGSHAVDAAPG
+4215 TQRQGSLAVDAAPG
-4229 GPLEHNEGY
+4229 GPLEHNEGF
-4238 KAECIELQRRLDE
+4238 KAECIELQRRYCC
-4251 ESEQRLRVEEQLIA
+4251 QVY
-4265 AQDRLKRYTHGEW
+4265 YTQGEW

>member
-1 MFSRLTQGVSS
+1 MSFKSLNVSY
-12 VLHELSGEDRFDGD
+12 DGQ
-26 FQQDGPV
+26 FFC
-33 PQPRPDAEASL
+33 RYCFIS
-44 EGTEG
+44 
-49 SEEVLERLAQTEQL
+49 
-63 VVQLKELIREKDSQ
+63 
-77 LASTEKKLKEE
+77 
-88 KEQAEV
+88 
-94 KFTKLKLQ
+94 
-102 AKAKTAALNKQLS
+102 
-115 ELKGKEA
+115 
-122 LNSSQDGPVP
+122 
-132 QPRPDA
+132 
-138 EASLEGTEG
+138 
-147 SEEVLERLAQT
+147 
-158 EQLVVQLKELIRE
+158 
-171 KDSQLASTEKKLK
+171 
-184 EEKEQAEVKFTK
+184 
-196 LKLQAKAKT
+196 
-205 AALNK
+205 
-210 QLNELKGKEAL
+210 
-221 NSSQNSESSFQMAP
+221 
-235 EVEEELQQLKEK
+235 
-247 LSQAESTNMSLQHQL
+247 
-262 WEAEQRVREEG
+262 
-273 HAEQVRI
+273 VRI
-280 LQTVVREKD
+280 LQAVVKDKD

-312 LDLQQA
+312 PDLQQA
-318 LRVSQQRIEEL
+318 LRASQQRIEEL

-382 AMRAEEELQALRAR
+382 EMCAEEELQALRAR
-396 LEASGSE
+396 LEASESE
-403 GEQTVNSLN
+403 REQTVNS
-412 TELRKKTTETDEM
+412 ELLKKTAEMDEM
-425 RAKLESAGREKEEML
+425 RAKLESAEREKEETL

-453 LAKMKACLEA
+453 LAKMKVCLEA
-463 RLETSESEREQI
+463 RLETSESEREQT
-475 ISTLNI
+475 ISTLSI

-493 TTEMDEMRA
+493 TTDLEEMRA

-515 EKVRQ
+515 ERMKE
-520 RESAFEAELTNLKVS
+520 RETSFEAELTNMKVS
-535 LETRLEASEK
+535 LETKLETLEN
-545 ERDQNISALNAE
+545 ERDQNITALNAE

-571 LDSGQREKEE
+571 LESGQREKQET
-581 MLEKLK
+581 LEKM
-587 DKENAFEAEM
+587 KERESAFEAELINL
-597 AKMKACLEA
+597 KVSLGTI
-606 RLETSESEREQIIS
+606 LETSENERDQNIS
-620 TLNINVT
+620 S
-627 QLNAELLKKTTEMD
+627 LNAELLKKTAEVD
-641 EMRAKLESGE
+641 EMRANSLYAELLKKTAEVDEIREKLESGQ

-658 EKMKERESSFEAE
+658 EKMKERES
-671 LTNLKVSLETR
+671 T
-682 LEASEKERD
+682 
-691 QNISALNAE
+691 
-700 LVKKTAEVDEIRA
+700 
-713 NLESGQR
+713 
-720 EKEEMLEKIKERE
+720 
-733 CAFEAELAKMKACL
+733 
-747 EARLETSESEREQ
+747 
-760 IISTLNINVTQLNA
+760 
-774 ELVKKTTELDEM
+774 
-786 RAKLESGEREK
+786 
-797 EEMVEKVRQRESAF
+797 
-811 EADLTNLKVS
+811 
-821 LETRLEASEK
+821 
-831 ERDQNISALNAELV
+831 
-845 KKTAEMDELRAKLE
+845 
-859 SGEREKEEMLEKMKE
+859 
-874 RESSF
+874 F

-893 LETSEMERDQNISA
+893 LETSENERDQNIS
-907 LNAELV
+907 
-913 KKTAETDE
+913 
-921 IRAKLESGQREKE
+921 S
-934 EMLEKLKDKENAF
+934 
-947 EAEMAKMKACLEAR
+947 
-961 LESSESEREQI
+961 
-972 ISTLNINV
+972 
-980 TQLNAELLKKTTE
+980 LNAELLKKTAE
-993 MDEMRAKLESGERE
+993 LDEMRAKLESEERE
-1007 KEEMLE
+1007 KNEMLE
-1013 KMKER
+1013 RMKAR
-1018 ESSFEAE
+1018 ETSFEAE

-1035 RLETLENERNQ
+1035 RLET
-1046 NISALNAEL
+1046 
-1055 VKKTTEVDEIRA
+1055 
-1067 KLESAERE
+1067 
-1075 REEMLEKIKGR
+1075 
-1086 ECAFEAE
+1086 
-1093 LAKMKACLEARL
+1093 
-1105 ETSES
+1105 
-1110 EREQIISTLN
+1110 
-1120 INVTQLNAELLKKTT
+1120 
-1135 EMDEMRAKLESGERE
+1135 
-1150 KEEMLEKMK
+1150 
-1159 ERESSFEAE
+1159 
-1168 LTNLKV
+1168 
-1174 SLETRLET
+1174 
-1182 LENERNQN
+1182 
-1190 ISALNAELLKKTAEM
+1190 
-1205 GELRAK
+1205 
-1211 LEYEEREKNEMLEK
+1211 
-1225 LKDKEN
+1225 
-1231 AFEAEL
+1231 
-1237 AKMKVSLEARLEFTE
+1237 TE

-1266 QRKTTE
+1266 
-1272 VDEIRSKFESGQ
+1272 V
-1284 RENEQILEK
+1284 
-1293 LKERECAFEAE
+1293 
-1304 LTKIKESLETRLEML
+1304 
-1319 ENESNQN
+1319 
-1326 ISALNS
+1326 
-1332 ELLKKTAETD
+1332 
-1342 EMRAKLASVK
+1342 
-1352 REKEEM
+1352 
-1358 LEKLKDKENAFEAEL
+1358 
-1373 AKMKAC
+1373 
-1379 LEARLETSES
+1379 
-1389 EREQIIS
+1389 
-1396 TLNINVTQL
+1396 
-1405 NAELVKKATE
+1405 
-1415 LDEMRARLESG
+1415 
-1426 EREKEE
+1426 
-1432 MVEKLREREFSFEA
+1432 
-1446 ELTNLK
+1446 
-1452 VSLET
+1452 
-1457 RLEASE
+1457 
-1463 KERDQNISALNAELV
+1463 
-1478 KKTAEMDELR
+1478 
-1488 AKLESG
+1488 
-1494 QREKE
+1494 
-1499 EMLVKIRESENTFES
+1499 
-1514 ELTNLKVS
+1514 
-1522 LEAKLETTES
+1522 
-1532 EKEQTISALYAEIL
+1532 
-1546 KKGAEVDEMRSK
+1546 
-1558 LESEERE
+1558 
-1565 KEEMLEKFKERETS
+1565 
-1579 FDAELTNLKAS
+1579 
-1590 LEARLET
+1590 
-1597 TESEKVQTIS
+1597 
-1607 ALNAELLKTAMELDE
+1607 
-1622 MRAKSQSEE
+1622 
-1631 REKNKM
+1631 
-1637 LEKFKERETSFA
+1637 
-1649 EELTNLKVS
+1649 
-1658 LEARMETT
+1658 
-1666 ESEKEQTISALNAE
+1666 
-1680 LLKKTTEFDELREK
+1680 KKTTELDELREK
-1694 LSDEKREILE
+1694 LSAEERESLE

-1720 QACLEVAESQ
+1720 QACLEVAENQ

-1766 SKNER
+1766 SKSER
-1771 NRLAQMQNEL
+1771 DRLAQMQNEF

-1793 EQKAGLQAKDALEN
+1793 EQKAGLQAKDALEK
-1807 LWRGIQNLTTPG
+1807 LWRGIQILTTAG
-1819 EAEVEISIPTHPA
+1819 EAEVEISIPTDPA
-1832 QFLKVLP
+1832 QFLEVLP

-1871 QLDKSTAEKEKAV
+1871 QLDKSTAEREEAV

-1898 VTGESLR
+1898 V
-1905 DHVTDLS
+1905 
-1912 VRDLDR
+1912 
-1918 THQDNSGDA
+1918 DNSGDG
-1927 HRSEYKFQSDRVLFL
+1927 HSSENKFQTDQILFL
-1942 ELQLADREKELFDLK
+1942 EQQLADREREFFALK
-1957 EKLSLTTGK
+1957 EKLSLSTGK
-1966 TISEEER
+1966 TIPEAES
-1973 ADSQSREDIAGLH
+1973 ADNPSREDIAGLH

-2021 SSPEIIAPQPVSP
+2021 SSPELIAPQPESP

-2044 MVTSSDSEVPHSS
+2044 MVTSSDSEVAHSS

-2068 TKEWAPQIQD
+2068 TQEWVPQIQD

-2092 CEEHVASTSCLVDIE
+2092 CEEHVASTSCIAE

-2112 IRETVQIRLGQQEGS
+2112 IHETVQVRLGQQEGG
-2127 LLNTDSNTGQ
+2127 LLNTDSSTGQ

-2153 LLGELQQFKDTALQS
+2153 LLGELQQLKDTALQS

-2177 ELRSLTDSK
+2177 ALKSLTDSK
-2186 NEVQCKADIYKKE
+2186 NEVQSKANIYEKE

-2227 AFSKDDKMK
+2227 VFSKDDKMK
-2236 ALQESLDE
+2236 ALQASLDE
-2244 VHQRLFEQEGQARML
+2244 VHQRLVEQEGQARML

-2270 SELEQKLVDM
+2270 SELEQKFVDM
-2280 EGRLVQISHEADI
+2280 EGRLVQVSQEADM
-2293 AKAALIDRTADLE
+2293 AKAALIDRTAELE

-2333 GEERFTMSSEVKK
+2333 GEEKFAVSSEVKK
-2346 LKEQIHELEIVRDY
+2346 LKEQIHELESVRDD
-2360 QQKILEDKT
+2360 QQKLVEDKT
-2369 SECEELVALRKEN
+2369 AECEELVALRKEN
-2382 DDLNTQMA
+2382 DDLNTQIA
-2390 ALKKNGE
+2390 AVKKDGE

-2421 KEAEIKE
+2421 KEAESRE
-2428 EKERDGTEEITLQ
+2428 EKEMDGIEEITLQ
-2441 FKNEIKEKEREI
+2441 FKNEIKDKEKEI

-2470 EETLTS
+2470 EETLLS
-2476 LKQKISKQDQA
+2476 LKQKISNQDHA
-2487 LTESR
+2487 LTESS

-2505 NEQQMSQMAEDRNR
+2505 NEIQMSQMGEDKNR

-2531 EILHKKLQESTDAN
+2531 EILHKKLQEATDAH
-2545 EDTVVKAQEND
+2545 EDAVVKAQEKD

-2581 REKNGLLNRIVELEG
+2581 REKTGLLNRIVEIEG
-2596 LLESKNDTDK
+2596 LLESKNDTNK
-2606 VNSVNVEGN
+2606 VVSVNVERN

-2625 PKTNDWVDFTSAET
+2625 PETNDWVQEDWVDFTSAET
-2639 KTQQHKPGEQSQQPV
+2639 ETQQHKPGEQSRQPM
-2654 VKDHEDIINGLQE
+2654 VKDHEDIINALQE
-2667 ELRVEQAARAELEVR
+2667 ELRVEQAARAEFEVR

-2691 LTDSKFKELCKEL
+2691 LTDSNFKELCKEL
-2704 EVLREKER
+2704 EALREKER
-2712 QIDALTDEME
+2712 QIDALTEEME
-2722 AIREKCQRAE
+2722 ALREKCQRAE

-2739 VEVDEAWE
+2739 AEVDEAWE

-2757 SPVKA
+2757 SPIKA
-2762 LQSEVEEFKQFLKHK
+2762 LQSEVEEFKQFLKNK
-2777 NDEIVDLSQ
+2777 TDEIVDLSQ
-2786 QLSEQSSL
+2786 KLSEQSSL

-2806 QLIASLQEGLKAEQ
+2806 QRIASLQEWLKVEQ
-2820 DKVKKLEAE
+2820 DKVQKLEAE
-2829 MPQHD
+2829 MPQR
-2834 EEEKDYNAK
+2834 EEDEKDNSAK

-2857 RKEALKQKQLLKEEQ
+2857 RKAALKEKQVLKEEQ

-2885 LELIEVELNKSREE
+2885 LELIEVELNKSRDE

-2916 LRASCE
+2916 LHASCE

-2927 MEGVLNEKDACKRQ
+2927 MEGVLNEKGACKRQ
-2941 AESAKEESDQVCRQL
+2941 AESAKEESKQVCRQL

-3008 RHEAERLAEEAM
+3008 RQEAERLAEEAM

-3056 KKLTKHTDTELKQD
+3056 KKLTKHTDTELKQE
-3070 LESVKQELETLKT
+3070 LERVKQELETLKT
-3083 NYNIV
+3083 NNIV
-3088 LGEKNFLEHEA
+3088 MDENNSLEHEA
-3099 EELRLRLAEDIDKK
+3099 DELRQRLAEDIDKK
-3113 DSENLDTCS
+3113 SSENLDTCS
-3122 VETIKEVKN
+3122 VETINEVKVV
-3131 FTQQRSPDVI
+3131 TQQRSPDLIKV
-3141 EIQEYQSDSIALEAN
+3141 QEYQSDSIPPEAN
-3156 PTEPL
+3156 PTKPL

-3168 EQMMQSNVEM
+3168 EQEVQANVEM
-3178 TAQTEERLK
+3178 TAQTDVRLK

-3202 LEAALEDH
+3202 LEAALEYH
-3210 MESRNKQESMLN
+3210 MESRNKQESTLN
-3222 AEIASFKQ
+3222 AELASLKQ
-3230 QLQESSEREGLQ
+3230 QLQESSERERLQ
-3242 KEELYKKETQLQEL
+3242 KEELSTKETQLQEL
-3256 RASLETER
+3256 CTSLETER
-3264 DDLEEQLMNQ
+3264 DDLEERLMNQ
-3274 LAQLNGSIAGY
+3274 LAQLNGSIASY

-3342 SEAGKQ
+3342 AEAGKQ

-3355 KSAQRFKDGSQ
+3355 MSAQRFKEGSQ

-3385 LQKDCIEYQER
+3385 LQKDWIEYQER
-3396 ISELGKDVKSL
+3396 ISELSKDVKSL
-3407 TLGRV
+3407 TLERD

-3417 LDAARLEIVKIM
+3417 LEAARLEIAKIM

-3440 MCKGKLD
+3440 TCKGKLD
-3447 MALEEAKQAQAD
+3447 IVLEEAKQAQAD
-3459 KIAAEKMVQL
+3459 KIAAEQMVQR
-3469 KEAELK
+3469 KETELK

-3507 ERVEEATLEARS
+3507 EREEEATLKARS
-3519 INEAADRHSQE
+3519 IAEAADRHAQE

-3565 WESRFHSELQEK
+3565 WESRFHGELREK

-3589 DLAERLQRETT
+3589 ELAEQLQRETT

-3613 KEGENLQLELS
+3613 KAEENLQLELS
-3624 EAEKKHNDSFAAL
+3624 EAEKKHNESFAAL

-3652 TNLTQTRSQLTTLET
+3652 TNLTQTHSQLTTLET

-3718 ASSKNLTDTLQ
+3718 ASSKNLTDNLQ

-3758 KDADVRAEMAEK
+3758 KDADGRAEMAEK
-3770 ELKKK
+3770 ELEKK

-3847 GLKEEIR
+3847 SLKEEIR
-3854 ALLSQRDD
+3854 VLLSQRDD

-3875 GYRNDLKQVLA
+3875 GYRNDLNQVLT

-3893 QILATQVE
+3893 QILTTQVE

-3907 GEKEELESQIQ
+3907 REKEDLKSQIQ
-3918 ALVKDVAQGKMP
+3918 ALVKGKVP

-3967 RKHIAT
+3967 RKCITT

-4042 SFGQAMASLQDAR
+4042 SFGQAMTSLQDAR
-4055 DQAVNEAKELRLRL
+4055 DQAVSEAKELRLHLDEINR
-4069 YEVNQT
+4069 T
-4075 AHPASPPSGSKGEVW
+4075 GHPASPPSGSKGEVW

-4096 SALQNDRERMLEQL
+4096 SALQNDRERMVC
-4110 HLQRSEL
+4110 
-4117 DRLGS
+4117 
-4122 GELSRL
+4122 ELSRL
-4128 TQALVDERRRAGEQ
+4128 SQALEDERRRAGEQ

-4192 DQQVRHLTAM
+4192 DQQVRQLTAI
-4202 LEEARTSKLRLEH
+4202 LEEAQSSKLRLEH
-4215 TQRQGSHAVDAAPG
+4215 TQRQGSLAVDAAPG
-4229 GPLEHNEGY
+4229 GPLEHNEGF

-4265 AQDRLKRYTHGEW
+4265 AQDHLKRYTQGEW
-4278 QTASEAMMSETAVLI
+4278 QTTSETMSETAVLI